1 MNSAKEKKEM
11 ISLFCLLQLKM
22 NSVKDLLNV
31 FANYFLFGASLPL
44 DELTKPNRNKQTNKQ
59 TKTKQ
64 NKQTNKQTKKTKQ
77 KHIN

>member
-22 NSVKDLLNV
+22 NSVKNLLNV

-44 DELTKPNRNKQTNKQ
+44 DELTKPNKNTLTNFLRL
-59 TKTKQ
+59 
-64 NKQTNKQTKKTKQ
+64 
-77 KHIN
+77 IGCIG

>member
-44 DELTKPNRNKQTNKQ
+44 DELTKPNKNTLSNFLRL
-59 TKTKQ
+59 
-64 NKQTNKQTKKTKQ
+64 
-77 KHIN
+77 IVCIG